1 MSGRAIL
8 FVRTAIPRNA
18 NVLWQLVVVT
28 YLLNVGARDHHPGVV
43 DNHIVSGDRAN
54 AAAARQT

>member
-1 MSGRAIL
+1 L